1 MKNRNVVLVIALVV
15 LIGIYWFMK
24 KSEPVVEADRPFV
37 RADSAKVDLIRIE
50 MPDETVE
57 LKKEDN
63 TWWVTQPMRYPA
75 AEKTVQSAIQK
86 LNEMKRLSLITERPD
101 RFADFQVTDSGATRV
116 TIGQGSKTTT
126 FVLGKAGPTMQT
138 SYARMASSKE
148 VWEIAGNH
156 IGTFKRKSKD
166 WRDKT
171 ITNVEMSAIN
181 KVVIEYP
188 KQTINVTLVDTV
200 WHVDAGKE
208 QFDASKE
215 LVERLTRMIAKISAV
230 DFADTL
236 SKDAFNSAEAHIVAN
251 LTTGEIIDLR
261 LIPKDKEGN
270 QYFLRKDGAPAD
282 YVIYK
287 STASALMKKP
297 EDFKAKAESTTAK
310 SGKPKIQA

>member
-37 RADSAKVDLIRIE
+37 RADSSKVDLVRIE

-75 AEKTVQSAIQK
+75 AEKTVQTAIQK
-86 LNEMKRLSLITERPD
+86 LKEMKKLSLITERPD
-101 RFADFQVTDSGATRV
+101 RFADFQVTDTGATRV

-138 SYARMASSKE
+138 SYARLASSKE

-156 IGTFKRKSKD
+156 TGTFKRKSKD

-200 WHVDAGKE
+200 WRVDAGKQ

-236 SKDAFNSAEAHIVAN
+236 SKDAFNSAEVRIIAQ
-251 LTTGEIIDLR
+251 LTTGETIDMR
-261 LIPKDKEGN
+261 LVPKDKEGN
-270 QYFLRKDGAPAD
+270 QYFLRKEGAAAD

-297 EDFKAKAESTTAK
+297 DDFKPKAENTTAK